1 MLPNIVYKD
10 GTPKEIKE
18 KHQELIELAFKEAC
32 SQ

>member
-1 MLPNIVYKD
+1 MIPNIFYKE

-18 KHQELIELAFKEAC
+18 KHQELIELAFKEAF